1 VNGRGRSEVTEIGES
16 ARGTGPVLLVEDV
29 PRNAEQFVRVLRMHG
44 YREEVVV
51 ATDGVECLDYLFGE
65 GAYED
70 RDTRLAPRLILLD
83 VHMPRMDGL
92 ETLRRIREDER
103 TSLLPVVMFSATS
116 IPKDVVAAY
125 ELGANAFIDKVSAP
139 VPFPEM
145 VRILSRFWLG
155 VNEPPPPSRSA
166 TFPVSSI

>member
-1 VNGRGRSEVTEIGES
+1 MTEIREGAQGS
-16 ARGTGPVLLVEDV
+16 GPVLLVEDV

-51 ATDGVECLDYLFGE
+51 VGDGVECLDYLLGDS
-65 GAYED
+65 AD
-70 RDTRLAPRLILLD
+70 QDSRTRLAPRLVLLD

-92 ETLRRIREDER
+92 EALRRIREDER

-116 IPKDVVAAY
+116 IPEDVVAAY
-125 ELGANAFIDKVSAP
+125 ELGANAFIDKTSAP

-145 VRILSRFWLG
+145 VRILVRFWLG
-155 VNEPPPPSRSA
+155 INEPPPVCS
-166 TFPVSSI
+166 